1 MKTISPYILTPT
13 EQKEPHIISAGVTLG
28 IFFIL
33 LLAFILWS
41 VPVPN
46 PPLPPTT
53 ETLEIE
59 FIDLNLGSGAG
70 ENSTNPGGAS
80 LGNSG
85 EAGSEAAEQPEPNP
99 NPTPA
104 TNGSITGSETDNPQA
119 NNAPQA
125 SAALQNA
132 LAAFNKNKGKASINV
147 TGGGQGN
154 DPYGGGI
161 GGKGGDGKGP
171 DEDSPGEGGPGPGGG
186 GGPGKGG
193 VRKLLSKPDV
203 KNPTLEE
210 GVVAVDVY
218 VDKSGRVVR
227 AEVNSAR
234 STTINTIL
242 RATARQEATKLVFSP
257 DSDGPNQMLL
267 TIEFNFTLK

>member
-1 MKTISPYILTPT
+1 MKTISPDLLIPT
-13 EQKEPHIISAGVTLG
+13 EKKEPHLISAGVTLA
-28 IFFIL
+28 IFFAL
-33 LLAFILWS
+33 LLFFIWWS
-41 VPVPN
+41 IQVPN
-46 PPLPPTT
+46 PPLPP
-53 ETLEIE
+53 EPEPMEIE
-59 FIDLNLGSGAG
+59 FIDLNIGAGAG
-70 ENSTNPGGAS
+70 ENSSNPGGQS
-80 LGNSG
+80 MGNSG
-85 EAGSEAAEQPEPNP
+85 EAGSEAAEQPVPNP

-104 TNGSITGSETDNPQA
+104 SNGSITGNEADNPQA

-161 GGKGGDGKGP
+161 GGGKGNGEGDG
-171 DEDSPGEGGPGPGGG
+171 ENSPGEGGPGPGGSG
-186 GGPGKGG
+186 GTGKG

-242 RATARQEATKLVFSP
+242 RATARQEATKLVFSA
-257 DSDGPNQMLL
+257 DASGPNQLLL

>member
-1 MKTISPYILTPT
+1 MDFAPPQDDTRSRTLALVITFFVAALIL
-13 EQKEPHIISAGVTLG
+13 ALL
-28 IFFIL
+28 IFIKFL
-33 LLAFILWS
+33 
-41 VPVPN
+41 VPN
-46 PPLPPTT
+46 PPLPPTP
-53 ETLEIE
+53 EKMEIE
-59 FIDLNLGSGAG
+59 FIDLNIGSGSG

-80 LGNSG
+80 LGESG
-85 EAGSEAAEQPEPNP
+85 EPGATAVEQPVPNP
-99 NPTPA
+99 NPTPS
-104 TNGSITGSETDNPQA
+104 NGAVTSDDADNPPA
-119 NNAPQA
+119 NPTPQA

-132 LAAFNKNKGKASINV
+132 LAAFNKNKGKATINV

-171 DEDSPGEGGPGPGGG
+171 DEGSPGEGGPGPGGG

-234 STTINTIL
+234 STTINSIL
-242 RATARQEATKLVFSP
+242 RALARQEATKLVFSA

>member
-1 MKTISPYILTPT
+1 MKTLVMDFAPPQDDVRSRTLALVITLFTAALIL
-13 EQKEPHIISAGVTLG
+13 ALL
-28 IFFIL
+28 IFIKIL
-33 LLAFILWS
+33 
-41 VPVPN
+41 VPN
-46 PPLPPTT
+46 PPLPPSP
-53 ETLEIE
+53 EKMEIE
-59 FIDLNLGSGAG
+59 FFDLEIGGGTG
-70 ENSTNPGGAS
+70 ENSANPGGAS

-85 EAGSEAAEQPEPNP
+85 EAGSEAAEQPIPNP
-99 NPTPA
+99 NPAPS
-104 TNGSITGSETDNPQA
+104 NGAVTSDEADNPPA
-119 NNAPQA
+119 NPTPQP

-132 LAAFNKNKGKASINV
+132 LAAFNKGKGKATINV
-147 TGGGQGN
+147 TGGGQGT

-161 GGKGGDGKGP
+161 GGKGGNGEGP
-171 DEDSPGEGGPGPGGG
+171 GENSPGDGGPGQGGSG
-186 GGPGKGG
+186 GTGKG

-218 VDKSGRVVR
+218 VDKSGKVVR

-242 RATARQEATKLVFSP
+242 RATARQEATKLVFSA
-257 DSDGPNQMLL
+257 DASGSNQMLL